1 MTMLQL
7 VNAFDGSLINICS
20 GSGRPDWL
28 GRPVA
33 HGYPPAVCG
42 SGAAV
47 AEVHPP
53 EWCCWKRPFSS
64 HIRSRRPW
72 SDFLR
77 SSLTFRL
84 ELWLLA
90 VGCEAVRRGSPSRGL
105 KIQTAR
111 LDLASLCAFTGS
123 LKTNVPNRQ
132 CDCSLLNREG
142 RCRDA
147 LFPGARLNG
156 DVNAP
161 LMRFPEPPQD
171 QCLLRWQSEI
181 WELQVK

>member
-1 MTMLQL
+1 MIGFWLVKPIQTFLNSKTILRLKMAMLQL

-20 GSGRPDWL
+20 GSGATRPT
-28 GRPVA
+28 GPA
-33 HGYPPAVCG
+33 GCTHGYPPAVCG

-53 EWCCWKRPFSS
+53 ERCCWKRPFSS

-84 ELWLLA
+84 ELWLLWLSD
-90 VGCEAVRRGSPSRGL
+90 VKRSDEGRRAGGGL

-111 LDLASLCAFTGS
+111 LGRASLRRFTGS
-123 LKTNVPNRQ
+123 LKTNVPNKT
-132 CDCSLLNREG
+132 
-142 RCRDA
+142 
-147 LFPGARLNG
+147 
-156 DVNAP
+156 V
-161 LMRFPEPPQD
+161 
-171 QCLLRWQSEI
+171 W
-181 WELQVK
+181 LQLV

>member
-1 MTMLQL
+1 MLQL

-33 HGYPPAVCG
+33 HGYLPAVCG

-53 EWCCWKRPFSS
+53 ERCCWKRPFSS

-84 ELWLLA
+84 ELWPLA
-90 VGCEAVRRGSPSRGL
+90 VGCDAVRRGSPSRGL

-111 LDLASLCAFTGS
+111 RCPASLCGFTGS
-123 LKTNVPNRQ
+123 LKTNVPSRQ
-132 CDCSLLNREG
+132 CGCSLLKPR
-142 RCRDA
+142 RA
-147 LFPGARLNG
+147 LQGCSVFPGARVNG

-161 LMRFPEPPQD
+161 LMRFPETPQD
-171 QCLLRWQSEI
+171 QWLLRWQSEI
-181 WELQVK
+181 